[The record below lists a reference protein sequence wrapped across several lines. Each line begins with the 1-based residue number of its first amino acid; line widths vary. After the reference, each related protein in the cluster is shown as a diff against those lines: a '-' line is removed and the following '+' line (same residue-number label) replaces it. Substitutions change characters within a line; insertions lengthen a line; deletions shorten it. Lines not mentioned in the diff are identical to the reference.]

1 MLKDFW
7 RAITARWFTMMSGPV
22 GVPLTALG
30 ALSSNA
36 VLARIG
42 FAATS
47 FACFLFTAYWIWSE
61 ERKKVIELQKRLNP
75 KRSLHFEPTYP
86 FLAPTTAGNVRVL
99 YIRVLPKC
107 DAQVTYCRG
116 ILDRVMKWEN
126 SQWQSTAYAEAQN
139 LVWSNFPNP
148 SDRLMRLDPG
158 VQQMLDVLRIREAA
172 GRGII
177 DALLVG
183 GTIPNNAVDVFSDG
197 GTFRFD
203 VTVTGDGNAR
213 ASIYLIVI
221 PSSDWSRPTVR
232 VATNTDEAP

>member
-1 MLKDFW
+1 
-7 RAITARWFTMMSGPV
+7 MSGPV
-22 GVPLTALG
+22 GVPLAALG
-30 ALSSNA
+30 ALSSDA
-36 VLARIG
+36 VLVRIG

-47 FACFLFTAYWIWSE
+47 FACFFFTAYWIWSE

-75 KRSLHFEPTYP
+75 KLSLHFEPTYP
-86 FLAPTTAGNVRVL
+86 FLATTTAGDVKLL

-139 LVWSNFPNP
+139 LVWSNFPDP

-158 VQQMLDVLRIREAA
+158 VEQMLDVLRIREAA

-177 DALLVG
+177 DVLLVG
-183 GTIPNNAVDVFSDG
+183 EQ
-197 GTFRFD
+197 FR
-203 VTVTGDGNAR
+203 TMPWMC
-213 ASIYLIVI
+213 L
-221 PSSDWSRPTVR
+221 
-232 VATNTDEAP
+232 ATAAPLDSMSQ